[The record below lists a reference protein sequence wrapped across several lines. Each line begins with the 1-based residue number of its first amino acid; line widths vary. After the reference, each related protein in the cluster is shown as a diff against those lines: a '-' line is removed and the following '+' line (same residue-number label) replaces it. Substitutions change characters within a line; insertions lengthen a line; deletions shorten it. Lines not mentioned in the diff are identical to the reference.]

1 MNNINAPVE
10 EVSILTTLANSQVV
24 MTILKILWWVAV
36 ILVFLIIAK
45 IIAGIIRRNII
56 KHGNLEDKKNNEK
69 IGKLVG
75 NISFYVL
82 MIFSF
87 FIWFEIMGFNVGL
100 ILWWVSFWVWLAFKE
115 ILGNMIAWIMILYTK
130 EFKMWDIVEIFA
142 DQTYF
147 GRIEEISI
155 RYTIIR
161 TLDLRQVVIPNMTLI
176 EVPIKTFSSEEVV
189 KLNVVVEVHYDTDID
204 KALWIVTETVNS
216 FDFVKSKENTKAF
229 VINFGES
236 GIEIQCFFLFDPKC
250 WLLSNFAI
258 GEINKKINDVFNEK
272 GIVIP
277 YNMTTITFES
287 DDDKKA
293 IQEKLK

>member
-229 VINFGES
+229 VINFGDS
-236 GIEIQCFFLFDPKC
+236 WIEIQCFFLFDPKC
-250 WLLSNFAI
+250 WLLSDVAI

-272 GIVIP
+272 GIVVP
-277 YNMTTITFES
+277 YNTTTITFES
-287 DDDKKA
+287 DADKKA
-293 IQEKLK
+293 IQEKLQ